1 MKKIYK
7 IGVLTIFFSL
17 PILNGQLY
25 DNSEVVDVPN
35 MSFLPGVFTGLDI
48 LEERMFD
55 LIKGKRLAILTNQS
69 SLNRNGKHLL
79 DLLYEKKNLFNVE
92 IIFTPQYG
100 ILSNHIQ
107 SLESSKDERDERFG
121 AIVKNLWGRQ
131 FKPNSRDFR
140 NVDLVVIDIQ
150 DTGVRYHTA
159 ITTVTKMMEAASD
172 YSIPVIVLDRPNPI
186 NGNSLE
192 GPVVRPDFQS
202 LRGYHLV
209 PIRHGM
215 TVGEFSIM
223 VNETGWIRGSERC
236 ELTVIPMSNW
246 KREMWID
253 ETGLMETPLWKDIE
267 KSETLL
273 ASSGM
278 EVLSGTNL
286 SFGEGTDL
294 SFRVVGAPWLV
305 SKQLIK
311 GLNRANLPGVIFK
324 PIQFQP
330 DSLSTLISMPIYRGE
345 TCYGV
350 ELIIQDRDRFR
361 PVKTAVNILS
371 LVASLEPRRFKWA
384 GNNYI
389 DMLYGH
395 NYLRLFLAQERDIA
409 KLPATWSKDL
419 IRFNTFRK
427 QFLIY

>member
-1 MKKIYK
+1 
-7 IGVLTIFFSL
+7 
-17 PILNGQLY
+17 
-25 DNSEVVDVPN
+25 
-35 MSFLPGVFTGLDI
+35 
-48 LEERMFD
+48 
-55 LIKGKRLAILTNQS
+55 
-69 SLNRNGKHLL
+69 
-79 DLLYEKKNLFNVE
+79 
-92 IIFTPQYG
+92 
-100 ILSNHIQ
+100 
-107 SLESSKDERDERFG
+107 
-121 AIVKNLWGRQ
+121 
-131 FKPNSRDFR
+131 
-140 NVDLVVIDIQ
+140 
-150 DTGVRYHTA
+150 
-159 ITTVTKMMEAASD
+159 
-172 YSIPVIVLDRPNPI
+172 
-186 NGNSLE
+186 
-192 GPVVRPDFQS
+192 
-202 LRGYHLV
+202 
-209 PIRHGM
+209 
-215 TVGEFSIM
+215 M

-278 EVLSGTNL
+278 ELLSGTNL

-294 SFRVVGAPWLV
+294 PYRLVGAPWLV